1 MEAAQEIDYGMGDD
15 FQLPV
20 IDLHKYYRA
29 VTSLSTYRIKGK
41 VTELTGLVVKAV
53 VPGVRVGEL
62 CYIQTFNAR
71 ALPIKAEV
79 VGFKDKEVLLM
90 PLGDLEG
97 IGPGNDVIPTG
108 GCLKVRVGEG
118 LLGRV
123 LDGLGDPIDADTH
136 GPLTYTTE
144 YPVMAPPPDP
154 LTRKRITK
162 PISVG
167 IRCIDSV
174 LTVGEGQRVGIFAAA
189 GVGKSTTMGMLARN
203 CESDVNVICLVG
215 ERGRELRDFLEKDL
229 GEAGLA
235 RSVVVVSTS
244 DQPSLVRS
252 KAAYVATAIA
262 EYFRDQ
268 GQTVLL
274 MMDSVTRFAR
284 ALREIG
290 LAIGE
295 PPARQGFTP
304 SVFST
309 LPKLLERTGNSATG
323 SITAFYTV
331 LVEGDDMTEPVADE
345 VRSILDGH
353 IVLSRGLASRGHYP
367 AVDVSES
374 VSRVMSSIVDEEH
387 EQAARKLREVVA
399 NYEKERDLILIGA
412 YESGSDPNVDY
423 AIEKIED
430 VNNFLK
436 QHVMDKIHLSESVDE
451 LKNIFM

>member
-1 MEAAQEIDYGMGDD
+1 MQSMSAEQFFSD
-15 FQLPV
+15 FEMPL
-20 IDLHKYYRA
+20 IDLRRYYREINN
-29 VTSLSTYRIKGK
+29 LSTYRIKGK
-41 VTELTGLVVKAV
+41 VTELVGLVVKAII
-53 VPGVRVGEL
+53 PGVRVGEL
-62 CYIQTFNAR
+62 CYIYPFHSSN
-71 ALPIKAEV
+71 PIKAEV
-79 VGFKDKEVLLM
+79 VGFREKEVMLM
-90 PLGDLEG
+90 PLGALEG
-97 IGPGNDVIPTG
+97 IGPGNEVVPTG
-108 GCLKVRVGEG
+108 NCLLVRVGDG

-123 LDGLGDPIDADTH
+123 LNGLGDPMDEDTH
-136 GPLTYTTE
+136 GPLDTTDF

-154 LTRKRITK
+154 LTRKRITQT
-162 PISVG
+162 ISVG
-167 IRCIDSV
+167 IKSIDTV

-203 CESDVNVICLVG
+203 CEADINVLCLVG

-229 GEAGLA
+229 GAEGLA

-244 DQPSLVRS
+244 DQPSLVRA

-268 GQTVLL
+268 GKRVIL

-309 LPKLLERTGNSATG
+309 LPKLLERSGNSATG

-353 IVLSRGLASRGHYP
+353 IILSRGLASRGHYP
-367 AVDVSES
+367 AVDISES

-387 EQAARKLREVVA
+387 EMAARKLREVVA

-412 YESGSDPNVDY
+412 YESGSDPKVDY
-423 AIEKIED
+423 AIEKIEE
-430 VNNFLK
+430 VNEFLK
-436 QHVMDKIHLSESVDE
+436 QHTHDKIPLSESVQQ
-451 LKNIFM
+451 LKGMFL